1 MAQRLPGLCHKI
13 VMEEV
18 DTAALFNFLEES
30 QAVPSPSIVA
40 SPPSAKVLKALVS
53 GEVEKCA
60 GDETSTR
67 SPTSASQAAASSPT
81 TPATPPAPAIPP
93 AFRRRASS
101 MSSQMDEPSNRK
113 LPLYKSG
120 STTSN
125 FDNVVTPVK
134 VKGVET
140 SEDASSLRDA
150 IAEAKHAVSK
160 EKTEKNPQSSCSK
173 AKTQAR
179 LSSHVKLDS

>member
-1 MAQRLPGLCHKI
+1 
-13 VMEEV
+13 MEEV
-18 DTAALFNFLEES
+18 DAAALFNFLEDS
-30 QAVPSPSIVA
+30 QAVPSPSIA
-40 SPPSAKVLKALVS
+40 SPPSERALKALVS
-53 GEVEKCA
+53 GEVGKCV

-67 SPTSASQAAASSPT
+67 SPTSTSQAAASSPT

-101 MSSQMDEPSNRK
+101 VPSEMDEPSNRK

-134 VKGVET
+134 VKDT
-140 SEDASSLRDA
+140 SQDASSLHDA
-150 IAEAKHAVSK
+150 VAEAKHAVSR
-160 EKTEKNPQSSCSK
+160 EKTEKNPQSSRSK
-173 AKTQAR
+173 AKTQASP
-179 LSSHVKLDS
+179 SSHAKLDS